1 MGAYYNLTKKEK
13 FIMASKRQEELP
25 SSIPWFFEGNQE
37 IRVRG
42 DERPPPPPPP
52 KPHPT
57 QPGFFDPF
65 LLAIPDWMLPS
76 RDGWYGR
83 MWG

>member
-1 MGAYYNLTKKEK
+1 MT
-13 FIMASKRQEELP
+13 SKRQEELP
-25 SSIPWFFEGNQE
+25 LSIPE
-37 IRVRG
+37 IRARG
-42 DERPPPPPPP
+42 DEHIPPPPP
-52 KPHPT
+52 KPN

-83 MWG
+83 LYG

>member
-1 MGAYYNLTKKEK
+1 
-13 FIMASKRQEELP
+13 MASKRQEELP
-25 SSIPWFFEGNQE
+25 SNIPE
-37 IRVRG
+37 IRARG
-42 DERPPPPPPP
+42 DERTSPPPPPPQ
-52 KPHPT
+52 KPN

-83 MWG
+83 LYG